1 MLILVDGSLC
11 VSCHIRLHDAITFL
25 KNVLCHKEAN
35 ISVQNSGIII
45 IL

>member
-11 VSCHIRLHDAITFL
+11 VSCHIRLHDAIKFV
-25 KNVLCHKEAN
+25 KNALCHKEAN
-35 ISVQNSGIII
+35 ISVESSCIII

>member
-1 MLILVDGSLC
+1 MLILVDGLLC
-11 VSCHIRLHDAITFL
+11 VSCHYYAITFV